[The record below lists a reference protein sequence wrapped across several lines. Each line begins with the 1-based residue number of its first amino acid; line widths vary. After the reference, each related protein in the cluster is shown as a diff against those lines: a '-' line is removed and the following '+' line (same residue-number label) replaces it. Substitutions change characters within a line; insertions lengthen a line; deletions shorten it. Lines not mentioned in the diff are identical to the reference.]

1 MRWIY
6 KLRLRLRSVFR
17 RGACERELSA
27 EIDDHLARQ
36 TEQNAVRGMPAEEA
50 RFAALR
56 ALDGVELRKEE
67 CRDRRGTGW
76 LDRLMQ
82 DLRYAL
88 RTLRRKP
95 GFTLAAILSLALG
108 IGANTAVFSVMN
120 TLLLTKLPVRDP
132 DGLYQLIATRRTGSS
147 NSVSYAN
154 FQKLQSGLN
163 LFQGVAIWN
172 DNDWQFESDQTRTI
186 VHGSLASGSFYDV
199 LGVRP
204 ALGRLFTNDDDQ
216 AGGASVAVLGYG
228 FWQRQYSGDPGVIG
242 KTIRIEGSQFT
253 VIGVTQEGFGGAE
266 INYPRDITLPV
277 HALKRLVPS
286 DMMLE
291 NPGSYAFSAL
301 VRLRPGVSVAAAQSV
316 LGQMWP
322 RLEEGEAPMAYDNWK
337 PKLQIV
343 PGASGVSGAR
353 SEFSQALI
361 VVMALVGIVLLM
373 MCANLAS
380 LLLARAL
387 GRRKEMAVRLAM
399 GAGRWRLIRQSLTEA
414 LLLAACGGA
423 AALAL
428 AKFLTQALLL
438 FVPASGFLSF
448 RLDARMLLFA
458 SAVSLAA
465 ALLFG
470 SIPAFQSVRVPLS
483 VAMNEAGRS
492 AGLGRRSPLTRAIVV
507 LQVAVSMVLVIGSLL
522 FVCSLQNLSNASL
535 GFNRAGLYLM
545 DVNMQR
551 AGIHGPQTVLLSRR
565 IQDELN
571 STPGIAAASLMRIPP
586 LSGGIWWDS
595 AVVPGHTLATDEST
609 TVFLNQVAPGYFRT
623 LEIPVLQGRE
633 FTIADDRGS
642 PRVAIINRSFAR
654 HFFEGRNPV
663 GTVINLGYGI
673 AFANNPRYAA
683 FRNMLIVGVVAD
695 SKYASSRESQKDLI
709 YLASYQTG
717 QDLANTFVVRMTPG
731 SGAGAAAIRAV
742 ANRLAA
748 GADLNI
754 RPYTAVFERT
764 MQTDR
769 MVAALS
775 AIFGLAGIL
784 LACVGLYGTMAQS
797 VAARTGEIGIR
808 MTLGAHAGEV
818 QKMVL
823 RDALGLLAVGAMAGL
838 ALSFAAVR
846 LTQGM
851 LFNTRPSDPRVLT
864 GSLLVMGLVGLV
876 AAWLPA
882 RRASKIDPMT
892 SLRHD

>member
-6 KLRLRLRSVFR
+6 RSRLRLRSIFR
-17 RGACERELSA
+17 RSACEAELCA
-27 EIDDHLARQ
+27 EFQDHLDRQ
-36 TEQNAVRGMPAEEA
+36 IEHNVARGMDAEEA

-56 ALDGVELRKEE
+56 AMDGVEQRKEE
-67 CRDRRGTGW
+67 CRDRRRSGW
-76 LDRLMQ
+76 FDRLAQ
-82 DLRYAL
+82 DLCYAL
-88 RTLRRKP
+88 RILRRKP
-95 GFTLAAILSLALG
+95 GFTIAAVLSLALG

-132 DGLYQLIATRRTGSS
+132 DGLYQLIATRRTGSN
-147 NSVSYAN
+147 NSFSYAN

-163 LFQGVAIWN
+163 LFQVVAIWN
-172 DNDWQFESDQTRTI
+172 DNEWQFESDQTRTI

-204 ALGRLFTNDDDQ
+204 ALGRLFTNDDDG

-228 FWQRQYSGDPGVIG
+228 FWQRQYSGDPAVIG

-286 DMMLE
+286 DTTLD
-291 NPGSYAFSAL
+291 NPGSYAFRAL
-301 VRLRPGVSVAAAQSV
+301 VRLKSGVSMAAAQSV

-343 PGASGVSGAR
+343 PGAFGVSGAR
-353 SEFSQALI
+353 TAFSQALI

-387 GRRKEMAVRLAM
+387 SRRKEIAVRLAM

-438 FVPASGFLSF
+438 FLPGSNFLNF
-448 RLDARMLLFA
+448 HLDLRILLFA

-465 ALLFG
+465 ALLIG
-470 SIPAFQSVRVPLS
+470 SIPAFQLVRVPLS
-483 VAMNEAGRS
+483 VAMSEAGRS
-492 AGLGRRSPLTRAIVV
+492 AGLGRRSPLTRAIVAI
-507 LQVAVSMVLVIGSLL
+507 QVAISMVLVIGSLL
-522 FVCSLQNLSNASL
+522 FVRSLQNLSNASL

-551 AGIHGPQTVLLSRR
+551 AGIHGPQTVLLSQRM
-565 IQDELN
+565 QDELN
-571 STPGIAAASLMRIPP
+571 ATPGVASASLTRIPP

-595 AVVPGHTLATDEST
+595 AVVPGHALTSDESA
-609 TVFLNQVAPGYFRT
+609 TVYMNQVAPGYFRT

-633 FTIADDRGS
+633 FATSDDRGS
-642 PRVAIINRSFAR
+642 PRVAIINQSFAR

-683 FRNMLIVGVVAD
+683 FRNLEIVGVVAD
-695 SKYASSRESQKDLI
+695 SKYFGARESQKDLI

-717 QDLANTFVVRMTPG
+717 QDLINTFVIRMAAG
-731 SGAGAAAIRAV
+731 SVPGAAVIRTV
-742 ANRLAA
+742 ANRFAA
-748 GADLNI
+748 GADLDI
-754 RPYTAVFERT
+754 RPYSQVFERT

-775 AIFGLAGIL
+775 GIFGLAGLL
-784 LACVGLYGTMAQS
+784 LACVGLYGIMAQS

-808 MTLGAHAGEV
+808 MTLGARASVV
-818 QKMVL
+818 QMMIL
-823 RDALGLLAVGAMAGL
+823 RDALWLLAAGAAVGL
-838 ALSFAAVR
+838 PLSFAAVR
-846 LTQGM
+846 LTRGM
-851 LFNTRPSDPRVLT
+851 LFNTAPSDPRVLT
-864 GSLLVMGLVGLV
+864 GSILVMGVVGLL

-882 RRASKIDPMT
+882 RRASKIDPMA